1 MSIIVG
7 VRKGDSLVIASDSA
21 QTEDGMIIS
30 SEFYAN
36 NNKIVACG
44 ECYIGLVGWS
54 CTQDIMESIVRKHAA
69 KMKLANRAE
78 IFDTF
83 CFIHALLKKEY
94 FIETDEDKDQPVESS
109 QIGALIVGPTG
120 IFEIESYR
128 TVTEYTKYWALGS
141 GRKLALGALHAV
153 YDKMEDA
160 GDIATVAV
168 NAVCAFDDACAPPV
182 ALHHITTPPVKK

>member
-7 VRKGDSLVIASDSA
+7 VKKGNSLVIASDSA

-30 SEFYAN
+30 AEFYAN
-36 NNKIVACG
+36 NNKIVPCG
-44 ECYIGLVGWS
+44 DSYMGLVGWS
-54 CTQDIMESIVRKHAA
+54 CTQDILESVVRKHAE
-69 KMKLANRAE
+69 KIKLANRAE

-83 CFIHALLKKEY
+83 CFIHAQLKEEY

-153 YDKMEDA
+153 YDQMEDV
-160 GDIATVAV
+160 GDIATAAV
-168 NAVCAFDDACAPPV
+168 NAACTFDDACALPI
-182 ALHHITTPPVKK
+182 ALHRITGS